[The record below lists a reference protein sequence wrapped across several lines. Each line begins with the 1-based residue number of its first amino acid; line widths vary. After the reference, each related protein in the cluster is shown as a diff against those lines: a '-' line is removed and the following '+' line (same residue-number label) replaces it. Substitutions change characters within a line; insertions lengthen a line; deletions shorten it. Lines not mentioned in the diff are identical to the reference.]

1 MIYFPT
7 LIIPQGLN
15 IKIVEKN
22 DEIDEQAQ
30 MHDSAGV
37 VICIDMSGSMSGSRW
52 NNAVK
57 GAKQL
62 IDYIR
67 KHQID
72 KEIVQLVIILFDDFS
87 KVVHNKTI

>member
-1 MIYFPT
+1 
-7 LIIPQGLN
+7 
-15 IKIVEKN
+15 
-22 DEIDEQAQ
+22 
-30 MHDSAGV
+30 MHDSAVV

-72 KEIVQLVIILFDDFS
+72 KEIVQLVIILFDD
-87 KVVHNKTI
+87 